1 MLGGNRRGRRP
12 YCPRQAHPDSGVC
25 PELLLDATAWWFLL
39 AEFVDNIGIMITL
52 SRFQPLR
59 VRTRHERAQV
69 VSVAQWA
76 AMVTLAAALAILSTP
91 DLAPGATEP
100 LRGDYLGQAPPGR
113 EPRLFAPGIVSTE
126 ADEYAFELSPA
137 GDEILFTRD
146 GALWLATRQPDGFW
160 TDPAIAP
167 FSGRHVDGESC
178 YAPDGR
184 RIYFSSRRPL
194 PGAKHAAN
202 LWVCDKLPGGWGQ
215 PRALRG
221 LGADK
226 SLHAVSIAAN
236 GTIYDSGIVRF
247 RPEGAGYGP
256 AEALTP
262 PTAGGWPFVAPD
274 ESYIIFGQRPAGPR
288 APDLHIIFQ
297 KADGTW
303 TAPIRLEN
311 GINTPGIEGNP
322 FVTADGAYLFFS
334 RQFDVYWVRADF
346 IGELRLR
353 AGESESE

>member
-1 MLGGNRRGRRP
+1 MRGQVPVSPAR
-12 YCPRQAHPDSGVC
+12 
-25 PELLLDATAWWFLL
+25 LL
-39 AEFVDNIGIMITL
+39 AAGGPTGRE
-52 SRFQPLR
+52 R
-59 VRTRHERAQV
+59 VPPAQV
-69 VSVAQWA
+69 LG
-76 AMVTLAAALAILSTP
+76 LAASTILGVSLVILSMP
-91 DLAPGATEP
+91 GPAPFAAEP
-100 LRGDYLGQAPPGR
+100 LRGAYLGQTPPGR
-113 EPRLFAPGIVSTE
+113 EPLPFAPGVVSTK
-126 ADEYAFELSPA
+126 ADEYAFEVSRD
-137 GDEILFTRD
+137 GDEILFARN
-146 GALWLATRQPDGFW
+146 GALWLASRRPDGAW

-202 LWVCDKLPGGWGQ
+202 LWVCERLPDGWGQ
-215 PRALRG
+215 PCALRG
-221 LGADK
+221 LVADK

-236 GTIYDSGIVRF
+236 GTIYDTGIVRF
-247 RPEGAGYGP
+247 RPDGAGYGP
-256 AEALTP
+256 AEVLTP

-274 ESYIIFGQRPAGPR
+274 ESYLIFGQRPAGQR

-311 GINTPGIEGNP
+311 GINTPRIEGNP

-334 RQFDVYWVRADF
+334 RQFDVYWARADF
-346 IGELRLR
+346 IGELRAQ
-353 AGESESE
+353 AGGPE